1 MTDIKRARELLHE
14 FKGDSYLSGPDVL
27 LEVGQRAAA
36 AGKKAALIRG
46 TFAGSD
52 DYVEIIRNS
61 LTESG
66 VDLVAEI
73 RGARPNSPREDLF
86 RIAENLRET
95 DADVIVSFGGGS
107 TSAAE
112 KAAEVLSTL
121 SGDIDVYFGTGLV
134 TRA

>member
-1 MTDIKRARELLHE
+1 MTDFKKAQGLLHE
-14 FKGDSYLSGPDVL
+14 IKGDSYLFGPDVL
-27 LEVGQRAAA
+27 PEVGQRVAA

-66 VDLVAEI
+66 VNLVAEI
-73 RGARPNSPREDLF
+73 RGARPNCPREDLF

-107 TSAAE
+107 T
-112 KAAEVLSTL
+112 
-121 SGDIDVYFGTGLV
+121 ID
-134 TRA
+134 A